1 MTPNPIMRRLGLR
14 DDDRAA
20 IIHLDDVGMCQAT
33 LTACADLFDFGLVSS
48 ASVMVPCGWFP
59 AAAAFCR
66 AHPEVDMGVHI
77 TLTSE
82 WDSYRWGPIS
92 TADPASGL
100 IDAEG
105 YFHRTREAAQAH
117 GDPQAAA
124 AEMAAQVARALAAGV
139 DVTHIDTHMGT
150 VAHVRFAAAYVHTA
164 RRHNLP
170 AMISRWGAGRLQ
182 QERGVDDV
190 TAQTTGALVQR
201 LEEAGF
207 PLVDHVDGMP
217 LEGDKPLALALAKFA
232 ALQPGLTHFILHA
245 AADTPELRAITPDW
259 PARVADYALFTSPAL
274 RDFIRDQGIH
284 VIGYRAL
291 RDLLRA

>member
-1 MTPNPIMRRLGLR
+1 MRRLGLR
-14 DDDRAA
+14 DDDRAV

-33 LTACADLFDFGLVSS
+33 LTAYADLLDFGLVSS
-48 ASVMVPCGWFP
+48 AAVMVPCGWFP
-59 AAAAFCR
+59 AVASFCR
-66 AHPEVDMGVHI
+66 AHPAADMGVHI

-100 IDAEG
+100 IDGEG
-105 YFHRTREAAQAH
+105 YFHRTRADAQAH

-124 AEMAAQVARALAAGV
+124 AEMEAQVARALAAGV

-164 RRHNLP
+164 RQHNLP
-170 AMISRWGAGRLQ
+170 AMVSRWDAERLQ
-182 QERGVDDV
+182 QERGVDDT
-190 TAQTTGALVQR
+190 TAHTTSALIRR
-201 LEEAGF
+201 LEETGF
-207 PLVDHVDGMP
+207 PLIDHMDGMP

-245 AADTPELRAITPDW
+245 AVDTPELRAITPDW
-259 PARVADYALFTSPAL
+259 PARVADYELFTSPAL

-284 VIGYRAL
+284 VIGYRPL
-291 RDLLRA
+291 RDLLRS